1 MGLSSRYESLQIA
14 KGFAEHY
21 RKIAVIVGTT
31 AQEETQDS
39 AVHGANQGGD
49 VVAQRYR
56 IRILGEDPPDKPEN
70 RLPLAYPLQLNSG
83 LGAQNVGIIRYTPN
97 TFVYVSK
104 DPNSGTYQIE
114 AVVPNFV
121 RNLLEDGRNQAQGV
135 AALSGFIP
143 GQSVVPDTSVTTN
156 PTTNELFGTQKT
168 SKFSDKEAKP
178 LNTKTPT
185 MPKACAPVNTAGV
198 NDAIDRL
205 IKQIEELRTGLLGED
220 SFLQTSQNFLN
231 DVQNFNVASG
241 IGIGGEEY
249 EISIGNAA
257 QDISQIIAALMQE
270 MRKWVIRKVSSG
282 VNQFIGNVP
291 LSTRYIVNE
300 TKDKALS
307 ALSCLFYRILLGLE
321 NLVGNILKSIIDRIL
336 NAASCLVENILGG
349 IIGEIIGRITGL
361 INSILGPLSGLI
373 GDIIDF
379 TSELIDFAIDI
390 IDIIRCPVENIC
402 PSTDNWDFLS
412 GSSSSLEPL
421 DFGQVFNKAKNMAS
435 SAASTVGSVTA
446 TFDELVDD
454 WNFTNADGS
463 VFEPLGDINA
473 GTIWQNVLDGSC
485 DTGAVNCGPPNVQF
499 FGGNGFG
506 GAANAVINT
515 AGEILGVQI
524 LNSGNY
530 TSAPFV
536 EFVDAC
542 GNGQGGTGTVI
553 IGPIETGTGGG
564 TGDDG
569 GGDGSPI
576 DGDSGGGGTGDDGT
590 GTGDDGGGD
599 GTGPGDDGTGPGD
612 DGTGIIDVVITDPG
626 YGYEAFPYGDKG
638 GGGRVWANR
647 CQTSVHR
654 ADYRWDIPYSL
665 GQTVRVYYGDEVTL
679 PGQATI
685 VIDENFTED
694 MIPGCIIT
702 GVNPKLKDMTSFDY
716 SFGKTYETGIRHQF
730 GFEVDAQR
738 AFAEGYTEQ
747 DIRFFLE
754 NKFFLRVGRK
764 MREKLLDPNW
774 GKIPEFYVTF
784 TAPGCPPGT
793 PEDPNE
799 PPTSTQTDGQEVV
812 STIGSIFVSNPGF
825 GYNDGDQ
832 LLIGDG
838 TNGSADLI
846 IRNGQ
851 IIGANITNPGIG
863 FTTLPSLR
871 INTETG
877 FNADLKPVLRFINP
891 NDSGFVVPFGTPT
904 LQVID
909 CVGKV

>member
-143 GQSVVPDTSVTTN
+143 GQSVVPDTSRTTN

-168 SKFSDKEAKP
+168 SVFSDKESKP
-178 LNTKTPT
+178 LNTTTPT

-270 MRKWVIRKVSSG
+270 MRKWVIRKVSSA

-300 TKDKALS
+300 VKDKALS

-321 NLVGNILKSIIDRIL
+321 NLVGDILKSIIDRIL

-361 INSILGPLSGLI
+361 INSILGPLSGLV

-402 PSTDNWDFLS
+402 PSTDNWDFVS

-435 SAASTVGSVTA
+435 SAASTVGNVTA

-530 TSAPFV
+530 SSAPFV

-564 TGDDG
+564 IGDD
-569 GGDGSPI
+569 GDGSPI
-576 DGDSGGGGTGDDGT
+576 DGDPGGGGT
-590 GTGDDGGGD
+590 
-599 GTGPGDDGTGPGD
+599 GDDGTGPGD
-612 DGTGIIDVVITDPG
+612 DGTGIIDVVIIDPG

-694 MIPGCIIT
+694 MIPGCIVT